1 MRKLAAGL
9 GPALALLTFAGV
21 AAAQSGPTT
30 GSGATATTPGGP
42 APTPPASPAT
52 PPDSSAGAASTMNAG
67 TGRAASTAGEAG
79 PTPPAPGAA
88 SGSMADG
95 YKPYTAAGKDAQG
108 PAAGGYS
115 VRDLLGKTIVGPDGK
130 EIAKVGDLVVGPDDA
145 IKRVVVD
152 VGGFLGIGAK
162 PVAID
167 VDQLQKP
174 ADGRGDL
181 RTSLT
186 KDQLAALP
194 RYDKGSKGG
203 NG

>member
-1 MRKLAAGL
+1 MRKLASGV
-9 GPALALLTFAGV
+9 GPALALLTLAGA

-30 GSGATATTPGGP
+30 GSGATATAPGGP
-42 APTPPASPAT
+42 APPVASPAT
-52 PPDSSAGAASTMNAG
+52 PPDSSAGGTSTMDAG
-67 TGRAASTAGEAG
+67 TGRAAPTAGDAG
-79 PTPPAPGAA
+79 PPPAPGAA
-88 SGSMADG
+88 AGSMADG
-95 YKPYTAAGKDAQG
+95 HKGYTAAGKDSQG

-115 VRDLLGKTIVGPDGK
+115 VRDLLGKAIVGPDGK
-130 EIAKVGDLVVGPDDA
+130 EIAKVGDLVVGPDDTVE
-145 IKRVVVD
+145 RVVVD

-167 VDQLQKP
+167 IDQLQKP

-194 RYDKGSKGG
+194 RYDKGGKGG

>member
-1 MRKLAAGL
+1 MRKLVPGAA
-9 GPALALLTFAGV
+9 PALVLVTLAGA

-30 GSGATATTPGGP
+30 GSGATAAQG
-42 APTPPASPAT
+42 AAPAT
-52 PPDSSAGAASTMNAG
+52 PSPPPATPRDSSAGGTSAMNAG
-67 TGRAASTAGEAG
+67 TGNAAAAAGNAG
-79 PTPPAPGAA
+79 PPPPAPGAA
-88 SGSMADG
+88 SGSMGDA
-95 YKPYTAAGKDAQG
+95 YKAYSAAGQGPGG
-108 PAAGGYS
+108 PAASGYS
-115 VRDLLGKTIVGPDGK
+115 VKDLLGKTIVGPDGK
-130 EIAKVGDLVVGPDDA
+130 EIAQVGDLVIGPDDT

-167 VDQLQKP
+167 IDQIQKP

-194 RYDKGSKGG
+194 RYDKGGKGG
-203 NG
+203 SG